1 MHESPYENNA
11 SQDVPAHEVAME
23 GFPAVP
29 APTCGL
35 AGGLHCALLLDGSVK
50 SIKLHLR
57 MHGRR
62 HQQRE
67 AVQCPWVGCSRTL
80 QWVNIPR
87 HIQSIHL
94 GVQFRCLNCDK
105 SYTRPTGLAMHT
117 ASLKCYGQCPFCIRK
132 NVLTAEGSLGATH
145 AGVEDRG
152 EPT

>member
-1 MHESPYENNA
+1 MHESSHENDA
-11 SQDVPAHEVAME
+11 SQDVLAHEVATE

-29 APTCGL
+29 EPTCGL
-35 AGGLHCALLLDGSVK
+35 AGGLYCALPLDGSAK

-57 MHGRR
+57 THGHK

-105 SYTRPTGLAMHT
+105 SYTQHTGLAMHT
-117 ASLKCYGQCPFCIRK
+117 ALLRCNGQCLFCIQK
-132 NVLTAEGSLGATH
+132 NVLTASCSLGAAH
-145 AGVEDRG
+145 AGVEDG
-152 EPT
+152 D